1 MLRLFPEGMERDGQ
15 MKTMV
20 LIPCMETVQT
30 EFCRDLV
37 KMKHVGNVQY
47 KFQINSLIY
56 KSRNE
61 LALSALAEG
70 ADFALWLDSDMIFP
84 SCLLEDLIADMTE
97 ERDIVTGVYH
107 MRKYPFAP
115 VIWKTLTWGQNPEDN
130 VSELAAEYPEEI
142 FEVDACGF
150 GCVLM
155 RTTVLKAVLEKF
167 HEMFSPV
174 SGIGEDLTF
183 CLRARKCGFRIWCDP
198 RIQLGHKATTI
209 VTKRTWDEYKDR
221 L

>member
-1 MLRLFPEGMERDGQ
+1 
-15 MKTMV
+15 MV

-37 KMKHVGNVQY
+37 KMKHVGNVQH

-70 ADFALWLDSDMIFP
+70 ADFALWLDSDVIFP
-84 SCLLEDLIADMTE
+84 SSLLEDLIADMTE

-107 MRKYPFAP
+107 MRRFPFAP
-115 VIWKTLTWGQNPEDN
+115 VIWKTLTWGPNPEDN